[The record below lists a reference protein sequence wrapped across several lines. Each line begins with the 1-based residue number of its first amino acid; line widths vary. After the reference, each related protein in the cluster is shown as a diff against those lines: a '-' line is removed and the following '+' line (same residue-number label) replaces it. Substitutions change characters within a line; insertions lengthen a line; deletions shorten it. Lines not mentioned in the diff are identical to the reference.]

1 MSAAPRRC
9 SACGFEPV
17 PPAAHFCE
25 RCGHPVAASSSPP
38 PGPPGSGPTLG
49 PPGSS
54 LASSPSPPPPIF
66 DPATLPAR
74 FTALASHPDLPRLL
88 ATPPEVPELAGK
100 LLPSLALLLG
110 LTVLGAFA
118 ALLTF
123 QLCPPLGFVPLV
135 LVLVAVVATV
145 RRLLESSRAPL
156 TARPA
161 AVIEQRAKLDA
172 GARHSHD
179 HTRHFVTLQLA
190 DGERVEREAYASALA
205 ALAPGALGV
214 AYEKGSRLAA
224 FVQLPV

>member
-9 SACGFEPV
+9 TACGFEPV
-17 PPAAHFCE
+17 PPEARFCE
-25 RCGHPVAASSSPP
+25 RCGQPVAASSSPP
-38 PGPPGSGPTLG
+38 PGPPGA
-49 PPGSS
+49 S
-54 LASSPSPPPPIF
+54 LASSPSPSPPAF

-88 ATPPEVPELAGK
+88 ATTPEVPELGGK

-110 LTVLGAFA
+110 LTVLGGFA

-135 LVLVAVVATV
+135 LVLVAAFATV
-145 RRLLESSRAPL
+145 RRLLESARTPL

-161 AVIEQRAKLDA
+161 AVLEQRTRLDA

-179 HTRHFVTLQLA
+179 HARHFVTLQLQ
-190 DGERVEREAYASALA
+190 DGARVEREAYASALA
-205 ALAPGALGV
+205 GLAPGVVGV

-224 FVQLPV
+224 FAPLPV